1 MYAGYSAKDRRVRRA
16 LTKMQGHM
24 RMGAKGFA
32 AVVLVVAVLD
42 KAGAGRHCVYVK
54 PRELA
59 LAADGSP

>member
-42 KAGAGRHCVYVK
+42 KAGAGRK
-54 PRELA
+54 
-59 LAADGSP
+59 AAQI